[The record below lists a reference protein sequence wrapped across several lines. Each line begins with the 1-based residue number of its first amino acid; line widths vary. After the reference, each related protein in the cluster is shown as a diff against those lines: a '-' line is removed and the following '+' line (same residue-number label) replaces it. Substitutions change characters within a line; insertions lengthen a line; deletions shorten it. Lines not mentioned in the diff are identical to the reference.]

1 MMLSLPDFQG
11 VVTSRSALRA
21 APSSSAPS
29 LGNLEYIGSA
39 KCKIEERMAISGPIT
54 RRLKPEE
61 EEILRKREELTA
73 ARAALAGRELEL
85 VDLRSG
91 LAAFE
96 GRYLRQ
102 VGSLYAELDEW
113 KARLRSLEVQ
123 LNPSFTAQQEADQAR
138 QQARQTYDAAHGE
151 ASRAVEFDS
160 SPELKRLFRET
171 AKLMHPD
178 LAADDAD
185 RGRRTKFMAEANR
198 AYRAGD
204 IEMLQRI
211 LNEFTDDPDVHL
223 GDGIGAELVRIIRQI
238 SQARER
244 LIVIEQ
250 EMAKLNQSE
259 IGQLRREAE
268 VAQALGRDVL
278 AEIEKTVRQQVQQ
291 VKEEYEALAEKAN

>member
-1 MMLSLPDFQG
+1 MP
-11 VVTSRSALRA
+11 
-21 APSSSAPS
+21 
-29 LGNLEYIGSA
+29 
-39 KCKIEERMAISGPIT
+39 ISGPIT

-73 ARAALAGRELEL
+73 VRAALAERELEL
-85 VDLRSG
+85 ADLRSG

-102 VGSLYAELDEW
+102 VGCVYAELDDW
-113 KARLRSLEVQ
+113 RARLRSVEAQ
-123 LNPSFTAQQEADQAR
+123 LDPSSTAQQEADRAREQAR
-138 QQARQTYDAAHGE
+138 HTHDAAHGE
-151 ASRAVEFDS
+151 ASRVVELNS

-185 RGRRTKFMAEANR
+185 RERRTKFMAEANR

-211 LNEFTDDPDVHL
+211 LNEFSDDPDVHL
-223 GDGIGAELVRIIRQI
+223 GEGIGAELVRIIRQI

-244 LIVIEQ
+244 LNVIEQ
-250 EMAKLNQSE
+250 EVAKLNQSE

-268 VAQALGRDVL
+268 EAQALGRDLL
-278 AEIEKTVRQQVQQ
+278 AELEKTVRQQVQN
-291 VKEEYEALAEKAN
+291 VKKEYEALAEKANSR